1 MAKKQKMKIL
11 DKMNIDEKVWN
22 GGFNLVVNWLR
33 IFH

>member
-22 GGFNLVVNWLR
+22 GGFNLVVN
-33 IFH
+33 